1 MNKIQNIV
9 FTFIAVVLV
18 QFVALAQENPP
29 PPGDFG
35 GGDNPLDLP
44 IDTYLWVL
52 MVIGLCYVFYKFK
65 NRIKLKTFS
74 EKEQES
80 CD

>member
-1 MNKIQNIV
+1 MNKIKNSV

-18 QFVALAQENPP
+18 QFVALAQDGPPP

-52 MVIGLCYVFYKFK
+52 IVIGSGYAFYKFK
-65 NRIKLKTFS
+65 SRNKLKTFS
-74 EKEQES
+74 NK
-80 CD
+80 